1 MRLGAQ
7 FLCENFEEYIASV
20 QKAEAAGYDFAW
32 HVDSQVLW
40 QDVYVY
46 ITRGLEATQRITFG
60 TAVTN
65 PVTRHVTVTASFFAT
80 LAKLHP
86 GRVALGIGRGDS
98 SVRTMGLPPAR
109 TAQLGEYVRSL
120 RELMAGR
127 VAEINGASVH
137 MRWLEGD
144 EAVPIMMSGTGPRNL
159 RLAGALADRVMLYV
173 GVRPEAVK
181 WALRH
186 VHEGAREAGRD
197 SDEIKVSILCAMH
210 VSEDRQAAADACR
223 WAPAACANHIADM
236 TRYNPDHDMPEVMM
250 RLVRARED
258 YERERER
265 YDYNAGHLDSSATH
279 TSYLTAELI
288 DDFAIAG
295 PAGACLEKLAALA
308 EVGVDEVSVAYN
320 NGAFEQMDRV
330 GSEIIPGL
338 VASPAGATTDGSG

>member
-7 FLCENFEEYIASV
+7 FLCQDFDEYIASV
-20 QKAEAAGYDFAW
+20 NKAEDAGYAFAW
-32 HVDSQVLW
+32 LVDSQILW
-40 QDVYVY
+40 QDAYVY
-46 ITRGLEATQRITFG
+46 LTRGLEATERITFG

-120 RELMAGR
+120 RELMSGR
-127 VAEINGASVH
+127 VAELNGAQVH
-137 MRWLEGD
+137 MRWLEG
-144 EAVPIMMSGTGPRNL
+144 EEPVPIMMSGTGPRNL

-173 GVRPEAVK
+173 GVTPEAVR

-186 VHEGAREAGRD
+186 VEAGARQAGRD
-197 SDEIKVSILCAMH
+197 PAEVKVSILCAMH
-210 VSEDRQAAADACR
+210 VSDDREAAADACR

-236 TRYNPDHDMPEVMM
+236 ARHNPDHDMPEVMM
-250 RLVRARED
+250 RLVRARD
-258 YERERER
+258 D
-265 YDYNAGHLDSSATH
+265 YDYYAGHLDSSAVH
-279 TSYLTAELI
+279 TAYLTDELI
-288 DDFAIAG
+288 NDFAIAG
-295 PAGACLEKLAALA
+295 PVEACREKLAALA

-338 VASPAGATTDGSG
+338 VASSAGAATDGST

>member
-7 FLCENFEEYIASV
+7 FLCQDFDEYIASV
-20 QKAEAAGYDFAW
+20 QKAEEAGYAFAW
-32 HVDSQVLW
+32 LIDSQILW
-40 QDVYVY
+40 QDVYAY
-46 ITRGLEATQRITFG
+46 MTRGLQATERITFG

-98 SVRTMGLPPAR
+98 SVRTMGLPPSR
-109 TAQLGEYVRSL
+109 TAQLGEYVTSL

-127 VAEINGASVH
+127 VAELNGASVH

-144 EAVPIMMSGTGPRNL
+144 AAVPIMMSGTGPKNL

-173 GVRPEAVK
+173 GVTPEAVK
-181 WALRH
+181 WALHH
-186 VHEGAREAGRD
+186 VHAGAREAGRD
-197 SDEIKVSILCAMH
+197 PEQVRVSILCAMH
-210 VSEDRQAAADACR
+210 ISDDREAAADACR

-236 TRYNPDHDMPEVMM
+236 ARNNPSHDMPEVMM
-250 RLVRARED
+250 RLVRARD
-258 YERERER
+258 D
-265 YDYNAGHLDSSATH
+265 YDYYAGHLDSSATH
-279 TSYLTAELI
+279 TSYLTPALI

-295 PAGACLEKLAALA
+295 PVDSCLEKLAALA

-320 NGAFEQMDRV
+320 NGAFEQMDCV
-330 GSEIIPGL
+330 GSEIIPAL
-338 VASPAGATTDGSG
+338 VASGAGAATDGSG

>member
-7 FLCENFEEYIASV
+7 FLCQDFDEYIASV
-20 QKAEAAGYDFAW
+20 QKAEAAGYAFAW
-32 HVDSQVLW
+32 HVDSQILW
-40 QDVYVY
+40 QDVYAY
-46 ITRGLEATQRITFG
+46 MTRGLQATERITFG

-98 SVRTMGLPPAR
+98 SVRTMGLPPSR
-109 TAQLGEYVRSL
+109 TDQLGEYVRSL
-120 RELMAGR
+120 RALMAGR
-127 VAEINGASVH
+127 EAELNGAAVH

-173 GVRPEAVK
+173 GVTPEAVK

-186 VHEGAREAGRD
+186 VHAGAREAGRD
-197 SDEIKVSILCAMH
+197 PEEVKVSILCAMH
-210 VSEDRQAAADACR
+210 VSEDREAAADACR

-236 TRYNPDHDMPEVMM
+236 ARNNADHDMPEVMM

-258 YERERER
+258 Y
-265 YDYNAGHLDSSATH
+265 DYYAGHLDSSAEH
-279 TSYLTAELI
+279 TAYLTAELI

-295 PAGACLEKLAALA
+295 SVDRCLEKLAALA
-308 EVGVDEVSVAYN
+308 EIGVDEVSVAYN

-330 GSEIIPGL
+330 GSEIIPAL
-338 VASPAGATTDGSG
+338 AASRVGAATDGSG